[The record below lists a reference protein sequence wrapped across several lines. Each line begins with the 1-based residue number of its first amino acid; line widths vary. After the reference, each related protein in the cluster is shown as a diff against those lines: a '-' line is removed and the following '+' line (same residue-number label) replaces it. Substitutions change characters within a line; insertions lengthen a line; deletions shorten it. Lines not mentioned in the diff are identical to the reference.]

1 MKVLKTIIIAFL
13 LLQTAVSFG
22 QTKEE
27 TELWINQKVQKY
39 SGKWID
45 RYVGDGALY
54 YHFSTTDFQLKD
66 GMLVVK
72 TGFKYTSNYSD
83 EGLQLLQNKTT
94 TYKIPVNKIV
104 NVYYSEAENNSPQS
118 VSITFEPAKYNNYQ
132 IYRDSYSKAIGGGSD
147 RFENG
152 VKVEESYL
160 ELYILDE
167 EENIYDRIVKAL
179 KHYQTFFPKPEK
191 KKETF

>member
-1 MKVLKTIIIAFL
+1 MKSLKTILIVFL

-94 TYKIPVNKIV
+94 TKMNILYFLIGC
-104 NVYYSEAENNSPQS
+104 S
-118 VSITFEPAKYNNYQ
+118 VLVALVFLGA
-132 IYRDSYSKAIGGGSD
+132 
-147 RFENG
+147 FFW
-152 VKVEESYL
+152 
-160 ELYILDE
+160 
-167 EENIYDRIVKAL
+167 AL
-179 KHYQTFFPKPEK
+179 KNGQHDDVYTPGVRILFDDEVKSDK
-191 KKETF
+191 SDKNHISD